1 MDLFKAG
8 VHLCGCLALCQVI
21 SAQAP
26 YVTDTKLV
34 NAEKGKQEL
43 LRKINGRWW
52 SQDNREVTPPPE
64 GGFFW
69 VLDSKPGVCQ
79 FYHHRPFQLSRAES
93 LHLWMKQDEVEAVL
107 GPPNR
112 TFGRDAHAFWSYYA
126 ANGTKLVVRFM
137 DEGVLGEAT
146 YEPVHGKSW
155 PVASIESELAGR
167 SIYKLLAE
175 RAGKR
180 SEEEQA
186 KKMEEFR
193 NEHQIRASGSRSPVR
208 PSMVTVEPATPG
220 PQTPAKKTIVSVDAL
235 AAVSAGATRENVLS
249 RLGEPSSRYSIDS
262 GDGVRESFTY
272 DLASGETVVIRLSG
286 GKVVARQ

>member
-8 VHLCGCLALCQVI
+8 VQLCAFLAFCQVI

-112 TFGRDAHAFWSYYA
+112 TFGTDAHAFWSYYA

-137 DEGVLGEAT
+137 DDGVLGEAT

-167 SIYKLLAE
+167 SIYKILAE

-180 SEEEQA
+180 SDEEQA

-193 NEHQIRASGSRSPVR
+193 NEHQIRPAGSRSSVR
-208 PSMVTVEPATPG
+208 PTMVTVEAAPPG
-220 PQTPAKKTIVSVDAL
+220 PQAPAKKTIVSADAL
-235 AAVSAGATRENVLS
+235 AAVTPGATRQDVLS